1 MRFRK
6 PSRFPDDDPLK
17 ALHVPRRKRLTEDT
31 GDDSDALDKKTGD
44 DGGFDRDAVRAQTEV
59 VDEAALQ

>member
-31 GDDSDALDKKTGD
+31 GDDSDALDDRTGD
-44 DGGFDRDAVRAQTEV
+44 DGGFDRQVVRAKREV
-59 VDEAALQ
+59 IDEKQLQ